1 MKALFSSLDAP
12 FTSYYFLFVF
22 IPSHITWLVGSQ
34 FLNQGMEARPQQWK
48 PWILTTGL
56 PGNSHYSH
64 LTGIWNW
71 GTKQFFE
78 STAWSKLQI
87 PANPAFYRFNSVHAI
102 SIQYLSVDCINYWK
116 KKSWPW
122 TPFLGQRSSMPGC
135 LPVVPSLCSFTWRH
149 QWVRAQ
155 FSVKFLAV
163 KEPRSS
169 RMMIYFQLQA
179 GFVNTVINEERPPNR
194 IPLAGPLKW
203 KHTAFQHHLA

>member
-102 SIQYLSVDCINYWK
+102 SIQYLSVDCIIIGRRRVGHEHLSLVK
-116 KKSWPW
+116 DPLCQGASPW
-122 TPFLGQRSSMPGC
+122 SLPFA
-135 LPVVPSLCSFTWRH
+135 PSHGAT
-149 QWVRAQ
+149 
-155 FSVKFLAV
+155 
-163 KEPRSS
+163 
-169 RMMIYFQLQA
+169 
-179 GFVNTVINEERPPNR
+179 NEFMLNS
-194 IPLAGPLKW
+194 L
-203 KHTAFQHHLA
+203 